1 MTKRRTIK
9 SLCHVLYSGQVNGE
23 KVWLIVYD
31 SYQLNPSKLVGTYD

>member
-1 MTKRRTIK
+1 MSHTFEAEPIKVTERRTVK

-31 SYQLNPSKLVGTYD
+31 SSS